1 MARTEA
7 IEAARADGSRV
18 GTRRTVGATAM
29 RASMHRP
36 SGVRPLCA
44 LVAFAGLLATG
55 IAGPAWAQAQANA
68 KPNPAATGDAARAA
82 VPRQIIA
89 DAAVKIVAILAR
101 KQEPAEQRVSEI
113 EAIAYE
119 LFDFSTMSKLVLARN
134 WRKLSPPQRTEFVHE
149 FKRHL
154 SHTYGTRLDRYDQER
169 VDVYGTQLEPRG
181 DVSVKTRIVG
191 GQFDGAEIAYRLRE
205 HAGAWR
211 IIDVVIEGVSLVSNY
226 RSQFQEVL
234 NTGTIDDL
242 MAKLRDKNFKVD
254 EPEPKAKKGQEQGQE
269 KG

>member
-1 MARTEA
+1 MARNETVCTTGRIAEPSSTAGAGVARRARSWVAA
-7 IEAARADGSRV
+7 IVAFPLVLAFALPSRV
-18 GTRRTVGATAM
+18 E
-29 RASMHRP
+29 
-36 SGVRPLCA
+36 
-44 LVAFAGLLATG
+44 
-55 IAGPAWAQAQANA
+55 AQAASG
-68 KPNPAATGDAARAA
+68 AALTAA
-82 VPRQIIA
+82 PRKIID

-101 KQEPAEQRVSEI
+101 KQDPAEKRVSEI

-119 LFDFSTMSKLVLARN
+119 LFDFTTMSKLVLARN
-134 WRKLSPPQRTEFVHE
+134 WRNLSTQQRTDFVRE

-154 SHTYGTRLDRYDQER
+154 SRTYGTRLDRYDQER
-169 VDVYGTQLEPRG
+169 VDVYGAQVEQKN

-191 GQFDGAEIAYRLRE
+191 GQFDGAEISYRLRQQTE
-205 HAGAWR
+205 TWK

-254 EPEPKAKKGQEQGQE
+254 EPEPKPKTG
-269 KG
+269 